1 MVCTLALSNCVTIS
15 VFFSTREKIEYRPT
29 RIMSSHAYKI
39 DIVVDIINSLL
50 DSQTKLKDQTK
61 SIFLKR
67 W

>member
-1 MVCTLALSNCVTIS
+1 
-15 VFFSTREKIEYRPT
+15 
-29 RIMSSHAYKI
+29 MSSHAYKI

-67 W
+67 WWNKERLIPFLSQKTTDFP